1 MAFCSKQPL
10 QLPSF
15 FRKITPLLFWT
26 CLWLL
31 LQLAGPKRPK
41 LHFLQLKARGKST
54 SHPLSQREMNPPN
67 VADPEGTQVE
77 NHRPRASA
85 RPPPQATQCGAPAHP
100 RRPCPHPSHLR
111 PTHPPAVRAA
121 RGPYFTFVPTPRAE
135 VCGGAASWAGGAR
148 PGADSLV
155 SLTAAWCTRAR
166 SPLTFPM
173 SQVENH
179 SGPEAAGCT
188 RWSLLEADPALSQLG
203 GNGSPDSRVPIS
215 SRQRLCSR
223 SGGAWPCIR
232 PRPRNAPPPRQS
244 RSNCWNPS
252 SLLAIWV

>member
-15 FRKITPLLFWT
+15 FRKMTPLLFWT

-85 RPPPQATQCGAPAHP
+85 RAPP
-100 RRPCPHPSHLR
+100 RRHNAAPQPTPADPAPIPAISVLHTPQPSGLPAA
-111 PTHPPAVRAA
+111 PTSPLSPL
-121 RGPYFTFVPTPRAE
+121 RGPRSAV
-135 VCGGAASWAGGAR
+135 GR
-148 PGADSLV
+148 P
-155 SLTAAWCTRAR
+155 
-166 SPLTFPM
+166 P
-173 SQVENH
+173 
-179 SGPEAAGCT
+179 GPEARGREQT
-188 RWSLLEADPALSQLG
+188 
-203 GNGSPDSRVPIS
+203 
-215 SRQRLCSR
+215 
-223 SGGAWPCIR
+223 
-232 PRPRNAPPPRQS
+232 
-244 RSNCWNPS
+244 PS
-252 SLLAIWV
+252 